1 MSQPPKDEAKK
12 SNLRLV
18 EPPEK
23 RQKRIRKAINKS
35 NVLGRPHTSEELIT
49 DYHIIRGEFLA
60 ACELFCRAMGGD
72 NTKDTREAL
81 TKCKI
86 LGINASALS
95 NWHKGLH
102 PATVPCVDGARVSK
116 PPMDADDPK
125 AGGVKASIFRR

>member
-12 SNLRLV
+12 PNLRLV

-35 NVLGRPHTSEELIT
+35 NVIGRPHTAEHLEI
-49 DYHIIRGEFLA
+49 DYAICRGEFLA
-60 ACELFCRAMGGD
+60 ACQLFCLAMGGG
-72 NTKDTREAL
+72 NVAETREAL
-81 TKCKI
+81 AKCKT

-95 NWHKGLH
+95 NWHAKLH
-102 PATVPCVDGARVSK
+102 PATIPTVDGARASK

>member
-1 MSQPPKDEAKK
+1 MPKQPDCEAKK
-12 SNLRLV
+12 PNLRLV

-60 ACELFCRAMGGD
+60 ACQLFCLAMGGD

-81 TKCKI
+81 AKCKA
-86 LGINASALS
+86 LGITASALS
-95 NWHKGLH
+95 NWHKSLH
-102 PATVPCVDGARVSK
+102 PATIPTVDGARVSK